1 MEKIA
6 ILVCL
11 LLIRKCYLSGMMITF
26 KKKKK
31 GTLFEVKIDISKTA
45 SNHYSLTDSFYSK
58 SKKKGP
64 TKSFRDIKY
73 TDLMINASVCEQANA
88 NMSKDR

>member
-1 MEKIA
+1 MFAPHKGMLFEWNDDNLQKEKEG
-6 ILVCL
+6 ILP
-11 LLIRKCYLSGMMITF
+11 
-26 KKKKK
+26 
-31 GTLFEVKIDISKTA
+31 EVKIDVSKTA
-45 SNHYSLTDSFYSK
+45 SNQYSLTDSFHSK

-73 TDLMINASVCEQANA
+73 TDLMINTSVCEQANA